1 MKFSYFRLA
10 QDQTNRQ
17 LKIGGE
23 KKAKEKNCQK
33 IDFA

>member
-1 MKFSYFRLA
+1 MKWNFRIL
-10 QDQTNRQ
+10 DQTNRQ

-23 KKAKEKNCQK
+23 KKEKKKIAK